1 MSVQTTERAA
11 GFEHA
16 DVARAF
22 AQALGKGQSALTADE
37 AAFIDHVLED
47 FRPEEL
53 PQASASDLAGVL
65 AALAD
70 VRAAVEDFPAMLALL
85 ARSITE
91 LEAAAPGD
99 PEALAEDLA
108 FLKWMDAGHFVFLG
122 ARSYDYPR
130 TKDGGYAAEE
140 PLYQPE

>member
-37 AAFIDHVLED
+37 AAFINHVLED

-65 AALAD
+65 AGFWRFGEQRGGDAPVVRLTRAKGKRGELKAD
-70 VRAAVEDFPAMLALL
+70 LL
-85 ARSITE
+85 E
-91 LEAAAPGD
+91 
-99 PEALAEDLA
+99 
-108 FLKWMDAGHFVFLG
+108 VV
-122 ARSYDYPR
+122 
-130 TKDGGYAAEE
+130 
-140 PLYQPE
+140 QPD